1 VEGQHVKEQKLNL
14 FWFLPTGSDGPYLG
28 STLGHR
34 PADFSYLREIAV
46 AADRLGF
53 GGILLPMGNNC
64 LDGWT
69 LGSALAP
76 ATQALK
82 FLLAL
87 RAWNSVAGTR
97 GPPVRR
103 VRPRQRRPPV
113 AEHRHRRVAARA
125 RGIGKQ
131 AYEPGRHFVADYASE
146 PPRIAAE

>member
-1 VEGQHVKEQKLNL
+1 VKEQKLNL
-14 FWFLPTGSDGPYLG
+14 FWFLPTGSDGPYLE

-113 AEHRHRRVAARA
+113 AEHRHRAGCRTSSRYRQTGIRA
-125 RGIGKQ
+125 WAPFCRRLRLRTS
-131 AYEPGRHFVADYASE
+131 AYRC
-146 PPRIAAE
+146 